1 MLNLFLAP
9 VYVHGFLHM
18 ISWFS
23 GCFMHCCVLVSD
35 VPVQREL
42 HVSDMVSLTTDRVD
56 TIDFLAEGTLGCN
69 SVR

>member
-1 MLNLFLAP
+1 MLNLFGPSL
-9 VYVHGFLHM
+9 VHGFLY
-18 ISWFS
+18 IVSLFL

-56 TIDFLAEGTLGCN
+56 TIDFLAEGTSGCN

>member
-1 MLNLFLAP
+1 
-9 VYVHGFLHM
+9 
-18 ISWFS
+18 
-23 GCFMHCCVLVSD
+23 MHCCVLVSD

-56 TIDFLAEGTLGCN
+56 TIDFLAEGTSVCN

>member
-1 MLNLFLAP
+1 
-9 VYVHGFLHM
+9 
-18 ISWFS
+18 
-23 GCFMHCCVLVSD
+23 MHCCVLVSD